1 MKISKIE
8 PQKKNRKR
16 CSIFIDGE
24 FRFGLPKEI
33 VLQHGLYEGVEI
45 TDREIDEIVH
55 HAEKIKIMERAFKIL
70 HYRERSVKELRDR
83 LMRIGFDNSLVDEVI
98 DELIADKTLDD
109 ERFARAFVN
118 DYTRLKPKGNRF
130 ILSELTRRGVDR
142 GIITNLL
149 DARDEGEL
157 IRNYIE
163 KKASNLDMK
172 NPKERQKIVRRLLVR
187 GFTPSLVYEII
198 KEPPPFSP
206 PSKGER

>member
-55 HAEKIKIMERAFKIL
+55 HADKAKILERAFKIL

-130 ILSELTRRGVDR
+130 ILSELIRKGVDR
-142 GIITNLL
+142 EIITNLL

-157 IRNYIE
+157 IRIYIE
-163 KKASNLDMK
+163 KKTSNLDMK
-172 NPKERQKIVRRLLVR
+172 NPKERQKLVRRLLVR
-187 GFTPSLVYEII
+187 GFTPSIVYEII
-198 KEPPPFSP
+198 KE
-206 PSKGER
+206 

>member
-1 MKISKIE
+1 VKISKIE

-55 HAEKIKIMERAFKIL
+55 HADKAKILERAFKIL

-130 ILSELTRRGVDR
+130 ILSELIRKGVDR
-142 GIITNLL
+142 EIITNLL

-157 IRNYIE
+157 IRIYIE
-163 KKASNLDMK
+163 KKTSNLDMK
-172 NPKERQKIVRRLLVR
+172 NPKERQKLVRRLLTR
-187 GFTPSLVYEII
+187 GFTPSIVYEII
-198 KEPPPFSP
+198 KE
-206 PSKGER
+206 